1 MDASSHEPPTALAFW
16 WWQGR
21 GEEHWIIQTPRG
33 GLLFLRLGC
42 SSLLVLEVLP
52 EEGKS
57 GRAWRYETQ
66 AVCSG
71 AAALNRARSPFIVP
85 LLASLGTLC

>member
-1 MDASSHEPPTALAFW
+1 MDASSHEPPTALAFR

-21 GEEHWIIQTPRG
+21 GEEHWIMQTPQG

-57 GRAWRYETQ
+57 E
-66 AVCSG
+66 
-71 AAALNRARSPFIVP
+71 
-85 LLASLGTLC
+85 SLEV